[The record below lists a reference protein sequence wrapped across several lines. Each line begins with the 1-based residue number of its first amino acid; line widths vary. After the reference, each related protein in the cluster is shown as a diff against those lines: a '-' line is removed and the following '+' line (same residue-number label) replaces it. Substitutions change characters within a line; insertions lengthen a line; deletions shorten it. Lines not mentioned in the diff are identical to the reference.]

1 MRIRIGTRKSKLAMA
16 QTMWVAEKIK
26 EAFPEVEI
34 EIVKITTKGD
44 KILSSPLS
52 KIGDKGLFTKEIE
65 EAMLRNEIDMA
76 VHSLKDVPSVLPDGL
91 ELVAFSE
98 REDPRDALICR
109 SSWTLFTI
117 PEGAVV
123 GTSSLRRKALLKHY
137 RKDLVV
143 KDLRGNVDTRLK
155 KLKEGQ
161 FDCIILAYAG
171 LKRLGLE
178 SEPCEVISED
188 VFIPSVSQG
197 ILGIEARK
205 DDEEIRNVVRKAV
218 NCETSEICAVL
229 ERSFLRTL
237 EGGCQVPMGCFSK
250 IVDGKIKV
258 SAFVSDLEGK
268 KFLRVDKIF
277 PKAGV
282 KEAETYGIEVAEELI
297 EMGAGEIIRCLK

>member
-1 MRIRIGTRKSKLAMA
+1 MKIRIGTRKSKLAMA

-137 RKDLVV
+137 RKDLVI

-205 DDEEIRNVVRKAV
+205 DDEEIKNVVRKAV

-229 ERSFLRTL
+229 ERAFLRTL

-282 KEAETYGIEVAEELI
+282 KEAETYGIKVAEELI

>member
-137 RKDLVV
+137 RKDLVI

>member
-137 RKDLVV
+137 RKDLVI

-229 ERSFLRTL
+229 ERAFLRTL

-282 KEAETYGIEVAEELI
+282 KEAETYGIKVAEELI

>member
-1 MRIRIGTRKSKLAMA
+1 MKIRIGTRKSKLAMA

-137 RKDLVV
+137 RKDLVI

-205 DDEEIRNVVRKAV
+205 DDEEIKNVVRKAV

-229 ERSFLRTL
+229 ERAFLRTL

>member
-205 DDEEIRNVVRKAV
+205 DDEEIKNVVRKAV

-229 ERSFLRTL
+229 ERAFLRTL

-282 KEAETYGIEVAEELI
+282 KEAETYGIKVAEELI